1 MMAIAPHSPRV
12 RLWSIHPRFLDAK
25 GLVACWREALL
36 AQAVLLGRT
45 RGYRNHPQLDRFRR
59 ARDPV
64 AAVGAFL
71 AGVAAEARRRGYRFD
86 AGKIERPRSRARLR
100 VTRGQIEHEW
110 LHLKRKLRQRDPAWL
125 KTLPATAA
133 AHPLFRVIVGP
144 VESWE
149 RP

>member
-1 MMAIAPHSPRV
+1 MVPIAPHIPCV

-36 AQAVLLGRT
+36 AQAVLRGRT

-71 AGVAAEARRRGYRFD
+71 AAVAVEARRRGYQFD
-86 AGKIERPRSRARLR
+86 SSKIARPRSRARLR

-125 KTLPATAA
+125 RALPAEAA
-133 AHPLFRVIVGP
+133 AHPMLRVVAGP